1 MASVQYRALAEK
13 ASDAFYRLSNTREQI
28 QSYVFDGKVPVCC
41 EHSCIRCICSSYSS
55 DYLLYVL
62 PLLFNANRTFFLA
75 VIRASVPKMNLDD
88 AFEQKN
94 EIAKAVE
101 DELEKVCV
109 Q

>member
-1 MASVQYRALAEK
+1 MS
-13 ASDAFYRLSNTREQI
+13 
-28 QSYVFDGKVPVCC
+28 
-41 EHSCIRCICSSYSS
+41 
-55 DYLLYVL
+55 
-62 PLLFNANRTFFLA
+62 

-109 Q
+109 HHLLVSSRAWKFWFFWLTLFFTV